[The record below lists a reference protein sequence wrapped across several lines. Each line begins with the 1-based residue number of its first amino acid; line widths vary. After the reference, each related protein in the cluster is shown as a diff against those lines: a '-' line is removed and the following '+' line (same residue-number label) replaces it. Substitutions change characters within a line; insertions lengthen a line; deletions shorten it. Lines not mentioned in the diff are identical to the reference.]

1 MVVAATELLPLAS
14 FDAGLARVPGVAL
27 WQPPPGTGPT

>member
-1 MVVAATELLPLAS
+1 MVVDASELLPHAG
-14 FDAGLARVPGVAL
+14 FDPDLVRVPGVAL